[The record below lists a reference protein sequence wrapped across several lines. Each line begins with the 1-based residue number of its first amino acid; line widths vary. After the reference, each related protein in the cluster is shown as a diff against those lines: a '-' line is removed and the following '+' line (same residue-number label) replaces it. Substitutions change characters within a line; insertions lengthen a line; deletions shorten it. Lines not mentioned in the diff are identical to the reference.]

1 MIKEQLLK
9 LRTKIIGTSE
19 NEFDEIDLNS
29 KIDKFI
35 NWYFQNKVK
44 SHPNYDTNV
53 EYYFTKRMRNFIEK
67 MAVWYELRYP
77 DYEINRLMHCC
88 GQEEI
93 NVNDVMFRNNPY
105 VNELLDENS
114 DAKELD
120 WNDFYNIH
128 VTYHVTDHALITW
141 LSCTAHVADHAMIT

>member
-53 EYYFTKRMRNFIEK
+53 EYYFTKRKVISFKSNRK
-67 MAVWYELRYP
+67 MHINSTFTILTDNKQIIP
-77 DYEINRLMHCC
+77 YEIN
-88 GQEEI
+88 
-93 NVNDVMFRNNPY
+93 NVKNM
-105 VNELLDENS
+105 DEHQLHQVF
-114 DAKELD
+114 DPIFE
-120 WNDFYNIH
+120 NI
-128 VTYHVTDHALITW
+128 LKKG
-141 LSCTAHVADHAMIT
+141 